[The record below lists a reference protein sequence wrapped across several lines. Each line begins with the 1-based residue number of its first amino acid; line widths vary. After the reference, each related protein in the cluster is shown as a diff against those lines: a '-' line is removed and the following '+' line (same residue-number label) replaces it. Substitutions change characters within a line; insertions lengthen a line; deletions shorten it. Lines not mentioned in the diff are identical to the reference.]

1 MAILGAGGP
10 RFSGFSFPG
19 VPVHGIFVMIVEVL
33 TNGAHFLVE
42 GLADGGGVSFAAR
55 DAADEG
61 RVNAETAG
69 DTAEEAAKN
78 GERWERS
85 RGIIPLVTIHDAFQE
100 HGS

>member
-19 VPVHGIFVMIVEVL
+19 VPVHGIFVMIVEVFA
-33 TNGAHFLVE
+33 NGAHFLVE
-42 GLADGGGVSFAAR
+42 GLADGGRVSFAAR

-61 RVNAETAG
+61 RVDAEAVG
-69 DTAEEAAKN
+69 DAAEETAKN

-85 RGIIPLVTIHDAFQE
+85 CGSMRLVTIHDAFQE